1 MSQQQSQKSKSVS
14 SVPFYK
20 NPRTL
25 GIIAAVVVLLIIII
39 VVISKLVMKK
49 PASPSDS
56 PSNSPSPEAQ
66 STDSGSSNGQPQS
79 MDQNQQAPPGL
90 IKYTW
95 TLNNMTGQTL
105 GLVSLFDNTGHSS
118 VVNELT
124 TTTPNTYDISFL
136 ANQNP
141 QVMVKS
147 GQSTISTD
155 AQGNPIPLPQP
166 GTYNITGSTGNYK
179 FTLIPPP
186 SAMMP
191 NTSMKPSRMPR

>member
-20 NPRTL
+20 NPKIL
-25 GIIAAVVVLLIIII
+25 GIIAGGVVLLIIII
-39 VVISKLVMKK
+39 VVIIKLVMKK
-49 PASPSDS
+49 PSASPSNS

-79 MDQNQQAPPGL
+79 MDQPPSGL

-191 NTSMKPSRMPR
+191 NTSMSPSRMPR